1 MAPKTESTQNQVPT
15 PVALQ
20 RSRDISSNE
29 ELSRDI
35 SNDEL
40 SRDISN
46 EELPLDNSNEELESI
61 DTNHDLLNRAEPFE
75 PAINIPENLYHNIKL
90 KLKSLSNRDK
100 ILQIKLGNYQ
110 KKNEN
115 LNMFIIFV
123 SSILGIYETFR
134 VKIDDVEKTPVLD
147 VGANVVPIFLSGII
161 TCTASIIKLK
171 KYQEK
176 SDNIHL
182 TREKVSVARSNL
194 KTVQEHLLFCKSTEE
209 LEKIQKIYFK
219 TTFDSY
225 CNAQSYLDRHVKE
238 IDYLKYGHKIN
249 YSDGYCVED
258 DDEEDELEQAQ
269 GNTQALGHT
278 GVQGNTREQG
288 NTRGQ
293 GNTLALGNTREQPQI
308 TQRGNTQKSNASK
321 KDPKL
326 KTRINM
332 NESYDF
338 RKSRESSVTYKSPDI
353 ENQTVIKTGSQTES
367 LTDSQID
374 EINDHGTDYESS
386 EDSID
391 SEQTDRHSISQT
403 NVSVEEEKIVPK

>member
-1 MAPKTESTQNQVPT
+1 MSTLRTVSTQDPVPT
-15 PVALQ
+15 PAALQ
-20 RSRDISSNE
+20 QSSNDDSNVELPLNISNEGLESRDI
-29 ELSRDI
+29 
-35 SNDEL
+35 
-40 SRDISN
+40 
-46 EELPLDNSNEELESI
+46 SNEELESI
-61 DTNHDLLNRAEPFE
+61 DTNHDLLNRSEPFE

-100 ILQIKLGNYQ
+100 ILQIKLGRYQ
-110 KKNEN
+110 QKHEN

-194 KTVQEHLLFCKSTEE
+194 KTVQEHLLFCKSSEE

-225 CNAQSYLDRHVKE
+225 CNAQSYLDKHVKE
-238 IDYLKYGHKIN
+238 IDYLRYGNKIN
-249 YSDGYCVED
+249 YSDGYCVD
-258 DDEEDELEQAQ
+258 DDEEDENSQAQ
-269 GNTQALGHT
+269 GNSQGKGNSHGKENTQT
-278 GVQGNTREQG
+278 QGSNT
-288 NTRGQ
+288 
-293 GNTLALGNTREQPQI
+293 A
-308 TQRGNTQKSNASK
+308 QRGNITPKSNASK
-321 KDPKL
+321 KDNPKL

-338 RKSRESSVTYKSPDI
+338 RKSRESSVTYKPPDI
-353 ENQTVIKTGSQTES
+353 ENQDSSQ
-367 LTDSQID
+367 TDSQVISQAED
-374 EINDHGTDYESS
+374 INDN
-386 EDSID
+386 DSDKGSLD
-391 SEQTDRHSISQT
+391 SEQTDRQS
-403 NVSVEEEKIVPK
+403 VSPTDVPDGDNLVPK

>member
-1 MAPKTESTQNQVPT
+1 MVPKTESTTTESTQNHVPT
-15 PVALQ
+15 PTALQ

-29 ELSRDI
+29 ELGEILTD
-35 SNDEL
+35 DL
-40 SRDISN
+40 
-46 EELPLDNSNEELESI
+46 ELESI

-258 DDEEDELEQAQ
+258 EEEAELEQ
-269 GNTQALGHT
+269 G
-278 GVQGNTREQG
+278 QGNTREQG
-288 NTRGQ
+288 Q
-293 GNTLALGNTREQPQI
+293 GNTREQGQGN
-308 TQRGNTQKSNASK
+308 TREQGQGNTREQVKQRGNTQKSNVSK

-326 KTRINM
+326 KTRVNM

-353 ENQTVIKTGSQTES
+353 ENQTVNES
-367 LTDSQID
+367 
-374 EINDHGTDYESS
+374 EREY
-386 EDSID
+386 D
-391 SEQTDRHSISQT
+391 SESDGSFKDSEHTDRQSVSST
-403 NVSVEEEKIVPK
+403 DVSVEDEQIVPK

>member
-1 MAPKTESTQNQVPT
+1 MVPKTESTTTESTQNHVPT
-15 PVALQ
+15 PTALQ

-29 ELSRDI
+29 ELGEILTD
-35 SNDEL
+35 DL
-40 SRDISN
+40 
-46 EELPLDNSNEELESI
+46 ELESI

-258 DDEEDELEQAQ
+258 EEEAELEQAQ
-269 GNTQALGHT
+269 GNT
-278 GVQGNTREQG
+278 REQVK
-288 NTRGQ
+288 
-293 GNTLALGNTREQPQI
+293 
-308 TQRGNTQKSNASK
+308 QRGNTQKSNVSK

-326 KTRINM
+326 KTRVNM

-353 ENQTVIKTGSQTES
+353 ENQTVNES
-367 LTDSQID
+367 
-374 EINDHGTDYESS
+374 EREY
-386 EDSID
+386 D
-391 SEQTDRHSISQT
+391 SESDGSFKDSEHTDRQSVSST
-403 NVSVEEEKIVPK
+403 DVSVEDEQIVPK